1 VFVALLPFRAE
12 ATTQTLV
19 CSPARIKFG
28 EVVLGQSETQLIT
41 VTNTGQTS
49 STISAIGVSDSQ
61 FSVSSTSLPVTLG
74 AGQSVSV
81 NVTFTPSVAAWT
93 GAKIT
98 FTSKPSLSI
107 QMGGSGVTSKPLTAT
122 PSSLSFGSVTM
133 GSRASIPVVLTN
145 ASTSKESLTA
155 FQITGTS
162 FSVSGPTL
170 PLSLRAG
177 QSIQLTVT
185 FAPQATGVA
194 GGNVF
199 VTGMSLNVPLTGTG
213 TTVGQLTLA
222 PTALNFGSID
232 VGSSTTQSSTLSA
245 IGGSVTISSAA
256 LSSAQFAIAGASFPM
271 TLSAGQS
278 VQMSLVFSPTKGGT
292 SSGQL
297 TLASNASNSPSTES
311 LAGTGIV
318 PQPVVNLSWNASSSS
333 VAGYNVY
340 RGTAPGAYSR
350 INSGLDANTAYSDN
364 TVATGVTYYYA
375 ATAVNSSGQESGY
388 STPLQVVVP

>member
-1 VFVALLPFRAE
+1 
-12 ATTQTLV
+12 
-19 CSPARIKFG
+19 
-28 EVVLGQSETQLIT
+28 
-41 VTNTGQTS
+41 
-49 STISAIGVSDSQ
+49 
-61 FSVSSTSLPVTLG
+61 
-74 AGQSVSV
+74 
-81 NVTFTPSVAAWT
+81 VTFTPSVAAWT

-256 LSSAQFAIAGASFPM
+256 LSSAQFAIAGASFPII
-271 TLSAGQS
+271 LSAGQS